1 MRESSDQAT
10 DVRTGGRSLYS
21 GDQTSRIIHELMRD
35 FFVRSAVDPGDRG
48 RKVIKAWHEAA
59 SEGR

>member
-10 DVRTGGRSLYS
+10 NANIIGHPPHF
-21 GDQTSRIIHELMRD
+21 GDQKSRIIHELMRD
-35 FFVRSAVDPGDRG
+35 FVVRSAVDPGDRG
-48 RKVIKAWHEAA
+48 QRVVRAWHEAA